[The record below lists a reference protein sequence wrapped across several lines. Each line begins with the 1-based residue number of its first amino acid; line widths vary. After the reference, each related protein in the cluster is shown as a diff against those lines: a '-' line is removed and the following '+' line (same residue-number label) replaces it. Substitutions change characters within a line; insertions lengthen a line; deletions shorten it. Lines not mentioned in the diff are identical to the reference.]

1 MTNAEKMKASRAAE
15 KAKKE
20 ANNLKKLQDIQ
31 QKRNHKSNLPEV
43 VKLFHHLP

>member
-1 MTNAEKMKASRAAE
+1 MYDRRAAD

-31 QKRNHKSNLPEV
+31 QKRNQKLNLPEV
-43 VKLFHHLP
+43 VKLFHYLP

>member
-1 MTNAEKMKASRAAE
+1 MYDRRAAD

-20 ANNLKKLQDIQ
+20 AKNSKRLEDIHLI
-31 QKRNHKSNLPEV
+31 RNQESKLPEV